1 MSKKTS
7 ALLYIVVGILLVIV
21 SLAADFIGLGADPSV
36 IGWKQLV
43 GMAVGVVIA
52 ILGILRIRAK
62 A

>member
-21 SLAADFIGLGADPSV
+21 SLAPDFIGLGADPSV

>member
-7 ALLYIVVGILLVIV
+7 ALLYIVVGILLIIV
-21 SLAADFIGLGADPSV
+21 SLAADFIGLGDDPSV

-62 A
+62 S

>member
-21 SLAADFIGLGADPSV
+21 SLAADFIGLGVDPSV

>member
-21 SLAADFIGLGADPSV
+21 SLAADFIGLGVDPSV

-62 A
+62 S